1 MSVAF
6 CSTHFLL
13 AQSPQQLKVRQ
24 YKQANEHSIISE
36 FVSFLKLPNIV
47 GDSAGIYKN
56 AAFIMDAMKKRGI
69 ANVQLLVPATNKT
82 VPAVYGEVIMEEVQ
96 AMIKLV

>member
-56 AAFIMDAMKKRGI
+56 AVYYGRYEETG
-69 ANVQLLVPATNKT
+69 NCQCTVTGTCNK
-82 VPAVYGEVIMEEVQ
+82 
-96 AMIKLV
+96 